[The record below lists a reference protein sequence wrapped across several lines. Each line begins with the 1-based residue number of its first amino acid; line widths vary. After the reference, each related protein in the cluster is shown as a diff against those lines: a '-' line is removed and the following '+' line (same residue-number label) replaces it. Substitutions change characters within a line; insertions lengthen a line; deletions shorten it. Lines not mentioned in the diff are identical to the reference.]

1 MLALV
6 TRVLPIVKSSWKIVL
21 TAVVVF
27 GMLYLSYD
35 YGFKTSTNEYQKIIA
50 QMNKAEE
57 QRIKAVSE
65 RIVEQL
71 NINTQ
76 LTKEKQEFEA
86 SQKVK
91 QRRLEVELEKL
102 RHEKQ
107 NQDWLSTPIPP
118 DIVNLLQNN
127 RVQD

>member
-1 MLALV
+1 MLALM
-6 TRVLPIVKSSWKIVL
+6 TRVLPIVKSSWKIIL

-35 YGFKTSTNEYQKIIA
+35 YGFKTSTNKYQKIIA
-50 QMNKAEE
+50 QMNEAEE
-57 QRIKAVSE
+57 QRIKDISDK
-65 RIVEQL
+65 IVEQL

-76 LTKEKQEFEA
+76 LTREKQDYEA
-86 SQKVK
+86 SQRIK
-91 QRRLEVELEKL
+91 QKRLEAELEKL

-127 RVQD
+127 RVSD

>member
-1 MLALV
+1 MLALM
-6 TRVLPIVKSSWKIVL
+6 TRALPIVKSSWKIIL

-27 GMLYLSYD
+27 GMMYLSYD
-35 YGFKTSTNEYQKIIA
+35 YGFKTSTNKYQKIIA
-50 QMNKAEE
+50 QMNEAEE
-57 QRIKAVSE
+57 QRIKDISE
-65 RIVEQL
+65 KIVEQL

-76 LTKEKQEFEA
+76 LTQEKQDYEA
-86 SQKVK
+86 SQRIK
-91 QRRLEVELEKL
+91 QKRLEVELEKL

-127 RVQD
+127 RVSN

>member
-1 MLALV
+1 M
-6 TRVLPIVKSSWKIVL
+6 TRVLPIVRSSWKIIL

-35 YGFKTSTNEYQKIIA
+35 YGFKTSTNKYQKIIA
-50 QMNKAEE
+50 QMNEAEE
-57 QRIKAVSE
+57 QRIKDVSE
-65 RIVEQL
+65 KIVEQL
-71 NINTQ
+71 NINTR
-76 LTKEKQEFEA
+76 LTQEKQDYEA
-86 SQKVK
+86 SQRIK
-91 QRRLEVELEKL
+91 QKRLEAELEKL

>member
-1 MLALV
+1 MLALM
-6 TRVLPIVKSSWKIVL
+6 TRVLPIAKSSWKIIL

-35 YGFKTSTNEYQKIIA
+35 YGFKTSTNKYQKIIA
-50 QMNKAEE
+50 QMNEAEE

>member
-1 MLALV
+1 MLAIAM
-6 TRVLPIVKSSWKIVL
+6 RVLPIVKSSWKIIL

-35 YGFKTSTNEYQKIIA
+35 YGFKTSTNKYQKIIA
-50 QMNKAEE
+50 QMNEAEE
-57 QRIKAVSE
+57 RRIKDISE
-65 RIVEQL
+65 KIVEQL
-71 NINTQ
+71 KINTQ
-76 LTKEKQEFEA
+76 LTQEKQDYEA
-86 SQKVK
+86 SQRIK
-91 QRRLEVELEKL
+91 QKRLESELEKL

>member
-57 QRIKAVSE
+57 QRIKDISE
-65 RIVEQL
+65 KIVEQL
-71 NINTQ
+71 KINTQ

-127 RVQD
+127 RVSD

>member
-35 YGFKTSTNEYQKIIA
+35 YGYESSTNKYQKIIA
-50 QMNKAEE
+50 QMNEAEE
-57 QRIKAVSE
+57 QRIKDISDK
-65 RIVEQL
+65 IVEQL

-76 LTKEKQEFEA
+76 LTQEKQDYEA
-86 SQKVK
+86 SQRVK
-91 QRRLEVELEKL
+91 QKRLEAELEKL

>member
-1 MLALV
+1 MRA
-6 TRVLPIVKSSWKIVL
+6 LPIVKSSWKIIL

-35 YGFKTSTNEYQKIIA
+35 YGFKTSTNKHQKIIA

-57 QRIKAVSE
+57 QRIKDISE
-65 RIVEQL
+65 KIVEQL

-76 LTKEKQEFEA
+76 LAQEKQDYEA
-86 SQKVK
+86 SQRIK
-91 QRRLEVELEKL
+91 QKRLESELEKL

>member
-1 MLALV
+1 MLALM
-6 TRVLPIVKSSWKIVL
+6 TRVLPIVKISWKIIL

-35 YGFKTSTNEYQKIIA
+35 YGFKTSTNKYQKIIA
-50 QMNKAEE
+50 QMNEAEE
-57 QRIKAVSE
+57 QRIRDISE
-65 RIVEQL
+65 KIVEQL

-76 LTKEKQEFEA
+76 LTQEKQDYEA
-86 SQKVK
+86 SQRIK
-91 QRRLEVELEKL
+91 QKRLEVELEKL

-127 RVQD
+127 RVSD

>member
-35 YGFKTSTNEYQKIIA
+35 YGYESSTNKYQKIIA
-50 QMNKAEE
+50 QMNEAEE
-57 QRIKAVSE
+57 QRIKDISDK
-65 RIVEQL
+65 IVEQL

-76 LTKEKQEFEA
+76 LTQEKQDYEA
-86 SQKVK
+86 SQRVK
-91 QRRLEVELEKL
+91 QKRLEAELEKL

-127 RVQD
+127 RVSD

>member
-57 QRIKAVSE
+57 QRLKDISE
-65 RIVEQL
+65 KIVEQL
-71 NINTQ
+71 KINTQ
-76 LTKEKQEFEA
+76 LAQEKQDYEA
-86 SQKVK
+86 SQRIK
-91 QRRLEVELEKL
+91 QKRLESELEKL
-102 RHEKQ
+102 RREKQ

>member
-1 MLALV
+1 M
-6 TRVLPIVKSSWKIVL
+6 TRVLPIVKISWKIIL

-35 YGFKTSTNEYQKIIA
+35 YGFKTSTNKYQKIIA
-50 QMNKAEE
+50 QMNEAEE
-57 QRIKAVSE
+57 QRIRDISE
-65 RIVEQL
+65 KIVEQL

-76 LTKEKQEFEA
+76 LTQEKQDYEA
-86 SQKVK
+86 SQRIK
-91 QRRLEVELEKL
+91 QKRLEVELEKL

-127 RVQD
+127 RVSD

>member
-1 MLALV
+1 MLAIAM
-6 TRVLPIVKSSWKIVL
+6 RVLPIVKSSWKIIL

-35 YGFKTSTNEYQKIIA
+35 YGFKTSTNKYQKIIV
-50 QMNKAEE
+50 QMNEVEE
-57 QRIKAVSE
+57 QRLKDISE
-65 RIVEQL
+65 KIVEQL
-71 NINTQ
+71 KINTQ
-76 LTKEKQEFEA
+76 LAQEKQDYEA
-86 SQKVK
+86 SQRIK
-91 QRRLEVELEKL
+91 QKRLESELEKL
-102 RHEKQ
+102 RREKQ

>member
-57 QRIKAVSE
+57 QRIKDISE
-65 RIVEQL
+65 KIVEQL
-71 NINTQ
+71 KINTQ

>member
-1 MLALV
+1 MLALM
-6 TRVLPIVKSSWKIVL
+6 TRVLPIVKSSWKIIL

-35 YGFKTSTNEYQKIIA
+35 YGFKTSTNKYQKIIA
-50 QMNKAEE
+50 QMNEAEE
-57 QRIKAVSE
+57 QRIKDISDK
-65 RIVEQL
+65 IVEQL
-71 NINTQ
+71 NINTR
-76 LTKEKQEFEA
+76 LTQEKQDYEA
-86 SQKVK
+86 SQRIK
-91 QRRLEVELEKL
+91 QKRLEAELEKL

>member
-35 YGFKTSTNEYQKIIA
+35 YGFKTSTNKYQKIIA
-50 QMNKAEE
+50 QMNEAEE
-57 QRIKAVSE
+57 QRIKDISDK
-65 RIVEQL
+65 IVEQL
-71 NINTQ
+71 NINAQ
-76 LTKEKQEFEA
+76 LTQEKQDYEA
-86 SQKVK
+86 SQRIK
-91 QRRLEVELEKL
+91 QKRLEAELEKL

-107 NQDWLSTPIPP
+107 NQDWLSTPIPS

>member
-35 YGFKTSTNEYQKIIA
+35 YGYESSTNKHQLIIA
-50 QMNKAEE
+50 EMNEAEE

-76 LTKEKQEFEA
+76 LTKEKQEFES

-127 RVQD
+127 RVSD

>member
-1 MLALV
+1 MLALM
-6 TRVLPIVKSSWKIVL
+6 TRALPIVKSSWKIIL

-35 YGFKTSTNEYQKIIA
+35 YGFKTSTNKYQKIIA
-50 QMNKAEE
+50 QMNEAEE
-57 QRIKAVSE
+57 QRIKDISDK
-65 RIVEQL
+65 IVEQL

-76 LTKEKQEFEA
+76 LTREKQDYEA
-86 SQKVK
+86 SQRIK
-91 QRRLEVELEKL
+91 QKRLEAELEKL

-127 RVQD
+127 RVSD

>member
-1 MLALV
+1 MRA
-6 TRVLPIVKSSWKIVL
+6 LPIVKSSWKIIL

-35 YGFKTSTNEYQKIIA
+35 YGFKTSTNKYQMIIA
-50 QMNKAEE
+50 QMNEAEE
-57 QRIKAVSE
+57 QRIRDISE
-65 RIVEQL
+65 KIVEQL

-76 LTKEKQEFEA
+76 LTQEKQDYEA
-86 SQKVK
+86 SQRIK
-91 QRRLEVELEKL
+91 QKRLESELEKL

-118 DIVNLLQNN
+118 GIVNLLQNN

>member
-1 MLALV
+1 M
-6 TRVLPIVKSSWKIVL
+6 TRVLPIVKSSWKIIL

-35 YGFKTSTNEYQKIIA
+35 YGFKTSTNKYQKIIA
-50 QMNKAEE
+50 QMNEAEE
-57 QRIKAVSE
+57 QRIKDISDK
-65 RIVEQL
+65 IVEQL
-71 NINTQ
+71 NINTR
-76 LTKEKQEFEA
+76 LTQEKQDYEA
-86 SQKVK
+86 SQRIK
-91 QRRLEVELEKL
+91 QKRLEAELEKL

>member
-35 YGFKTSTNEYQKIIA
+35 YGFKTSTNKYQKIIA
-50 QMNKAEE
+50 QMNEAEE
-57 QRIKAVSE
+57 QRIKDISDK
-65 RIVEQL
+65 IVEQL
-71 NINTQ
+71 NINAQ
-76 LTKEKQEFEA
+76 LTQEKQDYEA
-86 SQKVK
+86 SQRIK
-91 QRRLEVELEKL
+91 QKRLEAELEKL

-127 RVQD
+127 RVSD

>member
-1 MLALV
+1 MLALM
-6 TRVLPIVKSSWKIVL
+6 TRALPIVKSSWKIIL

-35 YGFKTSTNEYQKIIA
+35 YGFKTSTNKYQKIIA
-50 QMNKAEE
+50 QMNEAEE
-57 QRIKAVSE
+57 QRIKDISDK
-65 RIVEQL
+65 IVEQL

-76 LTKEKQEFEA
+76 LTQEKQDYEA
-86 SQKVK
+86 SQRIK
-91 QRRLEVELEKL
+91 QKRLEVELEKL

-127 RVQD
+127 RVSD

>member
-127 RVQD
+127 RVSD